1 MGKAYWVATYRSISD
16 PDVLGKYAGLA
27 SQVIEAHG
35 GRFLARGTPVRV
47 YEAAA
52 PQRCVIVEFDSAA
65 AAMAAYES
73 KTYEKARAILQG
85 SVEREIL
92 IVEGV

>member
-1 MGKAYWVATYRSISD
+1 MGKGYWVATYRSISD
-16 PDVLGKYAGLA
+16 PEVLGRYAALA
-27 SQVIEAHG
+27 SQVIQAQG
-35 GRFLARGTPVRV
+35 GRFLARGAPARV
-47 YEAAA
+47 YEAAG
-52 PQRCVIVEFDSAA
+52 PQRCVIVEFESVA

-73 KTYEKARAILQG
+73 KTYEKAREILQE